1 MLRAMFSLPATKF
14 VFSRRATRAAKA
26 THRAGK
32 APHSPSG
39 GRVYRIAAGVTIAG
53 IPRIERRRRF
63 RLNHL
68 ADKVNLFHP
77 PARARRFQRKNQ
89 AYRKDKSSA
98 AQILSRRAASLWLQ
112 QRPHGVA
119 APASGE
125 KHHGDDRP
133 HASGQQA

>member
-1 MLRAMFSLPATKF
+1 M
-14 VFSRRATRAAKA
+14 
-26 THRAGK
+26 HRAGK
-32 APHSPSG
+32 APHSPTG
-39 GRVYRIAAGVTIAG
+39 GRVYRIAADVTIAG
-53 IPRIERRRRF
+53 IPREERTRHFRRK
-63 RLNHL
+63 HL
-68 ADKVNLFHP
+68 ADKANPFHP
-77 PARARRFQRKNQ
+77 PTRARRFQRKNQ

-98 AQILSRRAASLWLQ
+98 GKSLSRSNASFWLQ